1 MRIVLAL
8 GGNALLV
15 RGERPDADTQLS
27 RLAAVGAG
35 LRALAAEHAL
45 IVTHGNG
52 PQIGLLARESEADQA
67 LERPYPL
74 DALGAQTQGLIGYW
88 LLRELD
94 LGHGTEPAGAL
105 VTRVEVDESDP
116 AFGAP
121 TKFIGP
127 MLTET
132 QAEELSKQRRWT
144 IARDGLGWRR
154 VVASPRPIS
163 IPELPVIADLL
174 AGGSNVVCCGGG
186 GIPVAR
192 GGDGRFHGVEAVV
205 DKDLTASLLAV
216 RLRADALVLL
226 TDVDGLY
233 ADYGTDRATLM
244 RNATAEDLRAQN
256 FATGSMGP
264 KVQAACEFAEQTGGS
279 AAIGSLSD
287 ALRVVAGEA
296 GTIICSTSK
305 AAETADA
312 QVDAAWAISS

>member
-15 RGERPDADTQLS
+15 RGERPDADTQVN
-27 RLAAVGAG
+27 RLAAVGAS
-35 LRALAAEHAL
+35 LRALAEEHTL
-45 IVTHGNG
+45 IVTHANG

-67 LERPYPL
+67 LAHPYPL

-116 AFGAP
+116 AFSAP

-132 QAEELSKQRRWT
+132 QAEELSRQHSWT

-154 VVASPRPIS
+154 VVPSPRPVA

-174 AGGSNVVCCGGG
+174 AGGSSVVCCGGG

-192 GGDGRFHGVEAVV
+192 GADGRFHGVDAVV

-226 TDVDGLY
+226 THVDGLY
-233 ADYGTDRATLM
+233 ADYGTDHASLI
-244 RNATAEDLRAQN
+244 RNATAEELRTQN

-264 KVQAACEFAEQTGGS
+264 KVQAACEFAEQTGRI
-279 AAIGSLSD
+279 AAIGSLRD
-287 ALRVVAGEA
+287 ACRVVAGEA
-296 GTIICSTSK
+296 GTIIRSTSK

-312 QVDAAWAISS
+312 QVDAAWAVSS